1 MRILVKK
8 QQSNQKFKK
17 TRLNYQHKVKTMN
30 DIEAISEK
38 ITGKE
43 IVATDIVYGED
54 ILVLHLHDG
63 SSVEIIID
71 SIYLEEPTYDD

>member
-1 MRILVKK
+1 
-8 QQSNQKFKK
+8 
-17 TRLNYQHKVKTMN
+17 MN